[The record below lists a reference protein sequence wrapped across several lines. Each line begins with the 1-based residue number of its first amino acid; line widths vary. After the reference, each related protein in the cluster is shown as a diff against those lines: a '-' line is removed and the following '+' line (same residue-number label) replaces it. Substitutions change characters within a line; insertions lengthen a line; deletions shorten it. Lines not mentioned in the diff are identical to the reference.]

1 MLEQYR
7 QILEDK
13 GEAYLRVKARPGA
26 PRTELK
32 AVMADETI
40 KIDIAAAPENGR
52 ANEELIAFLAKEFQ
66 LDKKAVRIL
75 SGAGDRLKLIKV
87 TKS

>member
-13 GEAYLRVKARPGA
+13 GEAYLRVKVRPGA

-52 ANEELIAFLAKEFQ
+52 ANEELLAFLAKEFQ

-87 TKS
+87 IKS